1 MLGRLLLVIGT
12 VGASTGFMLWGI
24 AGTIIGGQDAMHTIG
39 VWSMIIGVIASVIG
53 AVLYR
58 SNERALEASL
68 RR

>member
-1 MLGRLLLVIGT
+1 MLGKLLLVIGT

-53 AVLYR
+53 TVMYR
-58 SNERALEASL
+58 ANEQEIEASL